1 MWKEQDVNRRSL
13 EPHRRAPWLE
23 EALAPSWRAHL
34 AASLRALQEPQAAP
48 RPSVV
53 GAKASEVEVE
63 VEGEGEGGDVVVD
76 LYYCSSASRCCSK
89 HGAQA
94 VVDRYALLLVGFTLL

>member
-1 MWKEQDVNRRSL
+1 MKEEGKEGRGRKS
-13 EPHRRAPWLE
+13 E
-23 EALAPSWRAHL
+23 EEGGGGRK
-34 AASLRALQEPQAAP
+34 RE
-48 RPSVV
+48 R
-53 GAKASEVEVE
+53 VEVE